1 MKSIRTDTNHSCVPI
16 PCYILIVYSVY
27 SILILIV
34 YKISMYFTVC
44 TNRTFC
50 YTSIMYQSNCDIEM
64 PLPITQR
71 QSKMFSKYLFFSFLK
86 PYSNV
91 LQLWVASPFPFY
103 IVEEKKKCTL
113 TTQSKSFV
121 LNILYFVTFS
131 VWIHMLARQFV
142 AFAFDRKLSSDNCK
156 CCLQIGAK
164 LVSGECLYFFF
175 KFNLFILFMISLYDD
190 LNAAS

>member
-44 TNRTFC
+44 TNKTFC
-50 YTSIMYQSNCDIEM
+50 YTSIMYQSNCDIEV

-86 PYSNV
+86 SSSTCFTTICNYSNV

-103 IVEEKKKCTL
+103 IVEEKRNVHWQHNQKAL
-113 TTQSKSFV
+113 FWIFF
-121 LNILYFVTFS
+121 ILSLFQCEYT
-131 VWIHMLARQFV
+131 
-142 AFAFDRKLSSDNCK
+142 
-156 CCLQIGAK
+156 CLQG
-164 LVSGECLYFFF
+164 
-175 KFNLFILFMISLYDD
+175 NL
-190 LNAAS
+190 